1 MIYDRNM
8 NERFTC
14 FNVNFRLLKITYVHL
29 FVCYLN
35 KLQNAR
41 CNDKENHNLIM
52 RVGKS
57 KGQTLDAQFNNIQTS
72 LHTEDLFKKKD

>member
-1 MIYDRNM
+1 
-8 NERFTC
+8 
-14 FNVNFRLLKITYVHL
+14 
-29 FVCYLN
+29 
-35 KLQNAR
+35 
-41 CNDKENHNLIM
+41 M